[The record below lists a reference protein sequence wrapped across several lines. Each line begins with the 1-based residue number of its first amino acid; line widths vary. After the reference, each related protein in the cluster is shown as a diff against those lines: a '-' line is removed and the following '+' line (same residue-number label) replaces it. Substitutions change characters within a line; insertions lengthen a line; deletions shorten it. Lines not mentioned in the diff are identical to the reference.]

1 MHDWIEIKLPNASAS
16 LSKDLDER
24 RKLFNVDIH
33 KAAAASVATTNVGIS
48 SATTPKW
55 LTFSY
60 SSVRCAS
67 DIQQNFHNLDLL
79 KTGKKGFITVL

>member
-33 KAAAASVATTNVGIS
+33 KAAAASVDDKRGNFIS
-48 SATTPKW
+48 NNPKM
-55 LTFSY
+55 
-60 SSVRCAS
+60 V
-67 DIQQNFHNLDLL
+67 NLQLL
-79 KTGKKGFITVL
+79 FRPVCFRHPTEFPES